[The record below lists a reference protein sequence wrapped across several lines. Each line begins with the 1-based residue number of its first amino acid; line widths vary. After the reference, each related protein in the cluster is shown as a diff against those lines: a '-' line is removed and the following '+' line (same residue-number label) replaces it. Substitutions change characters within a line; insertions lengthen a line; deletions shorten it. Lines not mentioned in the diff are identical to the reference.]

1 MAPSPALAA
10 VGPLACGESS
20 ARRLRWHAVGLLGLT
35 ASVEPDQV
43 FAPCQVAGTLAVQLG
58 RDSAGGPWHPKPMV
72 GLPDQGW
79 IGHLKSFSA
88 TRVMVTSPA
97 ASAASTASA
106 EVSRYGSTFHVT
118 AKNLQSPPW

>member
-1 MAPSPALAA
+1 MEPHPPCLRF
-10 VGPLACGESS
+10 GPLTCEESS
-20 ARRLRWHAVGLLGLT
+20 ARRLRWHAVRLLCLA
-35 ASVEPDQV
+35 ASVEQYQV
-43 FAPCQVAGTLAVQLG
+43 FAHAKLRDPCGTTR
-58 RDSAGGPWHPKPMV
+58 RDSAGGPWHPQPMV

-97 ASAASTASA
+97 ACAASTASA

-118 AKNLQSPPW
+118 AKNFQSPPW